1 MPPFLHALCK
11 FNVPILG
18 VLNMKMKTLAVM
30 VNAALVAMAVPAF
43 ADQGPSSSAAPYVQ
57 AIAPGAQFTSI
68 LTTGDKVG
76 GYRMAG
82 LPDGLGAYD
91 NEDGTFTVLMNHEIA
106 DPLGIVRAHGGKSA
120 FVSEWVINKETLEVL
135 SGADLIKNVYKQ
147 AADGSWGLVPATG
160 TTGTTSSFTRFCS
173 ADLADKS
180 AYFNKAT
187 RKGTKQRI
195 FLNGEEGG
203 GLSVRGVAHVATGP
217 NKGSSYVL
225 PWTETANGAWENL
238 LANPYSGDKTVVIG
252 TADGGTN
259 GVYVYVGEKSK
270 TGNDVEKAGL
280 VGGVVY
286 RIAVAGNL
294 PETRAIDAGLGLTVN
309 AASGNYEGAFTLVAG
324 ADAKNATSTKF
335 LRPEDGAWDKKNHNR
350 FYFVT
355 TDQMDAAKDGNV
367 NSDIAA
373 GQVGRSRLWS
383 LTFVDSSKPE
393 LGGSIEL
400 LLDGTSTKGDYQMF
414 DNITVHE
421 DGTLSL
427 LEDVG
432 NNQHNGKIWQ
442 FDPKSGSLIKIAGF
456 DASLFGDIGL
466 AAGSYTKDEE
476 TSGVIDIT
484 EILDREHDYNV
495 YSLLVAQ
502 NHTKYDG
509 KITGFPVDTELV
521 EGGQLLLLS
530 QPAPK
535 HDDGDGH
542 DDGHDEDESK

>member
-1 MPPFLHALCK
+1 
-11 FNVPILG
+11 
-18 VLNMKMKTLAVM
+18 
-30 VNAALVAMAVPAF
+30 
-43 ADQGPSSSAAPYVQ
+43 
-57 AIAPGAQFTSI
+57 
-68 LTTGDKVG
+68 
-76 GYRMAG
+76 
-82 LPDGLGAYD
+82 
-91 NEDGTFTVLMNHEIA
+91 
-106 DPLGIVRAHGGKSA
+106 
-120 FVSEWVINKETLEVL
+120 VSEWVINKETLEVL

-147 AADGSWGLVPATG
+147 AADGSWGLVPVTG
-160 TTGTTSSFTRFCS
+160 VAGTTSSFTRFCS

-294 PETRAIDAGLGLTVN
+294 PETRAADAGLGLALN
-309 AASGNYEGAFTLVAG
+309 DSGNYEGGFSLVAG
-324 ADAKNATSTKF
+324 DVATNNSSTKF
-335 LRPEDGAWDKKNHNR
+335 LRPEDGAWDTKNHNR

-355 TDQMDAAKDGNV
+355 TDQMDAAKDLNLNPDNGT
-367 NSDIAA
+367 
-373 GQVGRSRLWS
+373 QVGRSRLWA
-383 LTFVDSSKPE
+383 LNFTDSSKPE
-393 LGGSIEL
+393 VGGNIEL
-400 LLDGTSTKGDYQMF
+400 LLDGTSAKGDYQMF

-421 DGTLSL
+421 DGTLTL
-427 LEDVG
+427 QEDVG
-432 NNQHNGKIWQ
+432 NNQHNGKVWQ
-442 FDPKSGSLIKIAGF
+442 FDPKTGSLVKIAGF
-456 DASLFGDIGL
+456 DTALFGDIGL
-466 AAGSYTKDEE
+466 PGAYTKDEE

-502 NHTKYDG
+502 NHTKYNG
-509 KITGFPVDTELV
+509 SVAGFPADAELV